1 MTRERKPAAGKLTI
15 LMVDDDLNILAG
27 MRRTLGRKFRVLT
40 APGGAEA
47 LALLETEGPV
57 PLCFTD
63 MQMPR
68 MSGLEFI
75 IEARKRWPGTE
86 FVMLTGNADEKTR
99 IDAEKQG
106 GVFRF
111 INKPCSGDRLK
122 EVVAQFVETFDSE
135 RSTDAA

>member
-1 MTRERKPAAGKLTI
+1 MTRDQADSTLTI
-15 LMVDDDLNILAG
+15 LMVDDDANILAG

-40 APGGAEA
+40 AASGAEA
-47 LALLETEGPV
+47 LEVLGTEGPV

-75 IEARKRWPGTE
+75 LEARKRWPDTE

-99 IDAEKQG
+99 IDAEKKG

-111 INKPCSGDRLK
+111 ISKPCSGSRL
-122 EVVAQFVETFDSE
+122 EAVVAQFVEAFDSN
-135 RSTDAA
+135 RGSDAA